1 MCEADPTSND
11 SSRRVSPWV
20 AFSLTYPTHCNIFI
34 YTNGSQTMLRRLP
47 VGLKLPQVVFDN
59 NVSWYTQP
67 LYFPSGSVCVVS
79 ELN

>member
-1 MCEADPTSND
+1 
-11 SSRRVSPWV
+11 
-20 AFSLTYPTHCNIFI
+20 
-34 YTNGSQTMLRRLP
+34 MLRRLP